1 MLGSFSFANGAQI
14 YTSPFL
20 TVQKNIARSPS
31 RALRRWRK
39 GIRKVTPFADVPAPH
54 ALQMPGG
61 AMVMHPAMLD
71 QTRREIDAMTGVQ
84 NLPPTQPQTTVAEVR
99 ERVRMGDRR
108 IQSVLDQWHRAIR
121 PEHGIIGNLTS

>member
-1 MLGSFSFANGAQI
+1 MLGQLGSIGGIQI
-14 YTSPFL
+14 HTSPFL
-20 TVQKNIARSPS
+20 TVKKNIARSPS

-71 QTRREIDAMTGVQ
+71 RLRREIDAMTGVQ
-84 NLPPTQPQTTVAEVR
+84 NLPPPRPETTIAEVR
-99 ERVRMGDRR
+99 EKARMGERR
-108 IQSVLDQWHRAIR
+108 IRSVLDLWHLAPR
-121 PEHGIIGNLTS
+121 PEFGIFGDMTS